1 MNFYKAIHE
10 NILKG
15 NYKNSLDKLNY
26 VYKNDNKNLECIYL
40 LSKVYYQLNDP
51 YNSIFF
57 LKKYNQIKPNNILI
71 LLNIAAILQNLGK
84 ISEAKEVYKNILKI
98 NPNVIKAYYGLFT
111 LDNNDFDENAL
122 QKIHYLKL
130 KKETLLSDKSLI
142 NFIISKIY
150 KKNKDLKNE
159 VEYLNLSHS
168 QSFKSN
174 INYNEQSNFYYEKII
189 SNYFNKI
196 NFTGKNYTNENFNY
210 SNIIFIVGLP
220 RSGST
225 FIESILSQ
233 SSQKIKS
240 LGEFHGI
247 NMCIFDQIAEK
258 IYSSNFNLKD
268 FKFEINKNLFQESLK
283 NKFIFEDNQII
294 IDKSLENIFNI
305 EIILQFFP
313 NAKFIHTFRNYKD
326 SVIAIHQSM
335 LSELSWAHNI
345 SSIKKYINNY
355 NNVIKF
361 FKTRYPDKILD
372 LDIER
377 LTNSKELEAKK
388 VFEFC
393 NLVWDR
399 KYLNYYDNKRLFSK
413 TLSFNQIRSKIDKY
427 DDNKYKK
434 YYHLI

>member
-1 MNFYKAIHE
+1 
-10 NILKG
+10 
-15 NYKNSLDKLNY
+15 
-26 VYKNDNKNLECIYL
+26 
-40 LSKVYYQLNDP
+40 
-51 YNSIFF
+51 
-57 LKKYNQIKPNNILI
+57 
-71 LLNIAAILQNLGK
+71 
-84 ISEAKEVYKNILKI
+84 
-98 NPNVIKAYYGLFT
+98 
-111 LDNNDFDENAL
+111 
-122 QKIHYLKL
+122 
-130 KKETLLSDKSLI
+130 
-142 NFIISKIY
+142 
-150 KKNKDLKNE
+150 
-159 VEYLNLSHS
+159 
-168 QSFKSN
+168 
-174 INYNEQSNFYYEKII
+174 
-189 SNYFNKI
+189 
-196 NFTGKNYTNENFNY
+196 
-210 SNIIFIVGLP
+210 
-220 RSGST
+220 
-225 FIESILSQ
+225 
-233 SSQKIKS
+233 
-240 LGEFHGI
+240 
-247 NMCIFDQIAEK
+247 
-258 IYSSNFNLKD
+258 LKD
-268 FKFEINKNLFQESLK
+268 FTFEINKNLFQESLK

-413 TLSFNQIRSKIDKY
+413 TLSFKQIRSKIDKY